1 MEEII
6 KEVNKKFDL
15 KLWKRFGDFLKNYKY
30 HMIGL
35 IFVMLLVGFIDATYP
50 YLTKYAIDNFIA
62 RKTFSGFGKFAI
74 LFFMVVIVQSMGT
87 YFLIMLAGKIE
98 NGVSFDLRNA
108 SFKKLQSFS
117 LSFFDNSQTGFL
129 ISRIMSDVQRI
140 SSVMSWQIVDGV
152 WALSSMSFILIYS
165 FLLNWKLAL
174 FILFAI
180 PPLGLVSLYFQKLIL
195 TQSRKVRKLVS
206 EVTGTFNEGLMGAKT
221 TKVLSVEDMRLE
233 DFKKQSDDLKQTSLR
248 SIILSGI
255 YTPIVLFIGNIV
267 TALMLVYGG
276 KSVYLG
282 VLSFGT
288 LAAAISYSIQFFE
301 PVQQLA
307 RILAE
312 LIAAQ
317 AAAERVIEL
326 IDTKPEIYD
335 EQDAIEKEIEGEV
348 VFDNVSFKYSKG
360 DWVLKSFNLSVKK
373 GETLAIVGETGSG
386 KTTIVNLIGR
396 FYEPTE
402 GKIYID
408 GIDYKKIKLKSLR
421 SQIGYVLQ
429 TPHLFSGTVAENI
442 RYGNLNATMEEIVN
456 AAKLVNAHEFIMKL
470 ENGYETDVGES
481 GSNLSVGQ
489 RQLIALAR
497 VVVANPKII
506 VLDEATS
513 SIDTYTEHLIQD
525 AIHRIL
531 HGRTSFVIAH
541 RLSTIRSADRILVL
555 EKGKIIEE
563 GTHEQLMK
571 LRGKYYKLY
580 INQFVH
586 EKEKEM
592 LGEYEDITQE
602 MIE

>member
-1 MEEII
+1 MEETI
-6 KEVNKKFDL
+6 KEGKTKFNL

-62 RKTFSGFGKFAI
+62 RKTFKGFEKLAI
-74 LFFMVVIVQSMGT
+74 LFSIVVIVQSMGT
-87 YFLIMLAGKIE
+87 YFLIMLAGRIE

-152 WALSSMSFILIYS
+152 WALSSMSFILVYS

-195 TQSRKVRKLVS
+195 AQSRKVRKLVS
-206 EVTGTFNEGLMGAKT
+206 EITGTFNEGLMGAKT
-221 TKVLSVEDMRLE
+221 TKILSVEDMRLD
-233 DFKKQSDDLKQTSLR
+233 DFKKQSDDLKQASLR

-276 KSVYLG
+276 KSVYLD

-312 LIAAQ
+312 LISAQ

-335 EQDAIEKEIEGEV
+335 DRDAIEKEIEGEV

-408 GIDYKKIKLKSLR
+408 GVDYRKIKLKSLR

-470 ENGYETDVGES
+470 ENEYETDVGEG

-555 EKGKIIEE
+555 EKGKIVEE

-592 LGEYEDITQE
+592 LG
-602 MIE
+602 